1 MDVHYRGNFLILLGF
16 FAFDYNPAIHKSAIA
31 CFEREM
37 LWSCDFWFFVNQVIE
52 RCDFLLG
59 SAFQKEELLKMS
71 RIHRNKRNS
80 FSAFC
85 AHIELLDAPF
95 ASNQELRFLLSDI
108 QAIKMNG
115 STSRLE
121 IVNILSLP

>member
-31 CFEREM
+31 CFEREV
-37 LWSCDFWFFVNQVIE
+37 LW
-52 RCDFLLG
+52 
-59 SAFQKEELLKMS
+59 KMS